1 YNFAV
6 LSNAPQGRRIEAR
19 AMRRRAPSIFS
30 YGSIL
35 TVNSLHQHKRAEF
48 RRGLRSGHRQTQQ
61 PAVVYAGQDRMA
73 IKIPSHAD
81 LKAISVAKR
90 ARDIHFD
97 SFLQI
102 PVVDDN
108 SRASRF
114 VLIWQRRDLQTSG
127 TTGRSPYQ
135 MAVSIIPGMA

>member
-1 YNFAV
+1 MPAHRNGGD
-6 LSNAPQGRRIEAR
+6 APACAGDL
-19 AMRRRAPSIFS
+19 RAPIQDGTPEGRYQTEQLF
-30 YGSIL
+30 
-35 TVNSLHQHKRAEF
+35 HQYKRSEF

-61 PAVVYAGQDRMA
+61 SAVVYAGQDRLA
-73 IKIPSHAD
+73 IKIPSVAD
-81 LKAISVAKR
+81 FKAISAAKR

-108 SRASRF
+108 IRASRF

-127 TTGRSPYQ
+127 TTGLSPYQ